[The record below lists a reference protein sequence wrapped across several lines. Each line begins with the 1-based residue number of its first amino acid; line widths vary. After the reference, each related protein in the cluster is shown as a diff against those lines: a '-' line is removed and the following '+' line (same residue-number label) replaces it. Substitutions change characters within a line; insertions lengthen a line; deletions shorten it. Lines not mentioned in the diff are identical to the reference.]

1 MAANAVAGRPD
12 GQCQSM
18 YDRRNASRKRKSD
31 QDKIIPLPFHRARL
45 RIVAQSHLTA
55 QVARAKFAVLLKSS
69 AT

>member
-1 MAANAVAGRPD
+1 
-12 GQCQSM
+12 M